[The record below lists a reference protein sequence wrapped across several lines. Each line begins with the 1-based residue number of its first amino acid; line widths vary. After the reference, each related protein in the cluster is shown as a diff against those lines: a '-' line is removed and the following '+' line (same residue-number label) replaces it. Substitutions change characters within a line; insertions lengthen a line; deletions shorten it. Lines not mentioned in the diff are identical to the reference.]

1 MEEDPRAKRM
11 EEDLRNAFV
20 QLDKDGNGYLDRQ
33 EFADCLVN
41 SGLEFSDKEMNLLMS
56 AADEDMD
63 GKISIEEFMTV
74 APRIWEYL
82 KIEEKVRA
90 QKSKRD
96 LQEQ

>member
-1 MEEDPRAKRM
+1 MEEQ
-11 EEDLRNAFV
+11 LRNAFV

-41 SGLEFSDKEMNLLMS
+41 SGLEFSEKELNLLMS

-63 GKISIEEFMTV
+63 GKISTEEFMGI

-82 KIEEKVRA
+82 KIEEKVKA
-90 QKSKRD
+90 QRSKKE
-96 LQEQ
+96 LA